1 MMDINLVLLQWSTLA
16 NKSSIK
22 NEIISNKELAEEL
35 HKPIIRKLEKIK
47 VYSPFL
53 DNIWDED
60 LTGIQLISKFN
71 KDLEFYY
78 VNIMLILIFIANIS
92 RLTDKKYLQ
101 LLMVFKTF
109 QINLIANEYEQ
120 IRVPNFAIDQ

>member
-22 NEIISNKELAEEL
+22 NKIISNKELAEEL
-35 HKPIIRKLEKIK
+35 HKPIIRKLDKIK

-60 LTGIQLISKFN
+60 LAGIQLISKFN

-78 VNIMLILIFIANIS
+78 VNITLILIFIANMS

-120 IRVPNFAIDQ
+120 IRVPNFTIDQ